1 MILEIVKY
9 SVSKKIWYRSRDRT
23 FKDVLK
29 SNKIIVIRAIEPL
42 FYYAY
47 KGSFLNALMITLE
60 NGIYQFKNF
69 KNTNRK
75 IFISIK

>member
-1 MILEIVKY
+1 MYL
-9 SVSKKIWYRSRDRT
+9 
-23 FKDVLK
+23 
-29 SNKIIVIRAIEPL
+29 NKIIVIRAIEPL

-60 NGIYQFKNF
+60 NEIYLFKNF

-75 IFISIK
+75 IFISIKIIIKFLSQLIYIFL